1 MINHNRQNPG
11 SNPGFYRTK
20 FYKMIKIGNKKY
32 LEIKDYAK
40 AKGVTIQTVYNW
52 IKDKAVNE
60 RKLMGKTLIEL

>member
-1 MINHNRQNPG
+1 MPIFVEQN
-11 SNPGFYRTK
+11 SREQSRFYRTK
-20 FYKMIKIGNKKY
+20 FLKMIKIGNKKY

>member
-1 MINHNRQNPG
+1 MPIFVEQN
-11 SNPGFYRTK
+11 SREQSRFYRIK

-40 AKGVTIQTVYNW
+40 IKGVTIQTVYNW
-52 IKDKAVNE
+52 IKDKTVNE

>member
-1 MINHNRQNPG
+1 
-11 SNPGFYRTK
+11 
-20 FYKMIKIGNKKY
+20 MIKIGDKKY

-40 AKGVTIQTVYNW
+40 VKGVTIQTVYNW